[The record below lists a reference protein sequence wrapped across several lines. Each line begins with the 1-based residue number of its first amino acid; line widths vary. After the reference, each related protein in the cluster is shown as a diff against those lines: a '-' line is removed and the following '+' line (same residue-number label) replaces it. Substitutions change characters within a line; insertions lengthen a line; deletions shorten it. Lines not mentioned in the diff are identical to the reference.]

1 MTEQQLFMPVK
12 GLRDTRVV
20 HEFLAQNGPE
30 GPELLR
36 AIVETY
42 LNETPPVVE
51 SLGDALA
58 RADYSAAAWLAHRL
72 KGRCVGIGA
81 SQLAAQCA
89 RLEELCRSVAQSP
102 MTAYSILV
110 ADFAVTTH
118 TFRAFLSELA

>member
-1 MTEQQLFMPVK
+1 MTEQQLYVPAK
-12 GLRDTRVV
+12 GLMDTRVV

-42 LNETPPVVE
+42 LNEAPPVVE

-72 KGRCVGIGA
+72 KGRCVGIGS
-81 SQLAAQCA
+81 SQMAAQCA
-89 RLEELCRSVAQSP
+89 QLEELCRSVAQPP
-102 MTAYSILV
+102 MAAYSILV
-110 ADFAVTTH
+110 DEFAVTTH
-118 TFRAFLSELA
+118 TFRAFLSDLA